1 LSRKIEILL
10 GDNPFFGIDHLSQE
24 RARERSK
31 ILMSFEKIIEIIK
44 SVSNIGVNGFVVSTY
59 PQLKDLIDIMKKDAE
74 LFEKIDFYPILPY
87 AQGYVTKATEKGT
100 VGAINDILS
109 KVSTQKK
116 IKILFDGSLGFLK
129 KDFKKLFKTFVDIEL
144 YPLENVRKKTI
155 FLHDVLTD
163 IAISLNMK
171 SVIETFNEY
180 VKDKYNAECGLVT
193 KNFPLLITSL
203 KDWELQ
209 IPKVMTSFN
218 SIGFQMNPSKE
229 ECEKYLK
236 FFDNVIAM
244 NTLAGGFLNPQ
255 DAAKYISNLNIKS
268 VVIGMSNIEHANE
281 TINAFRN

>member
-10 GDNPFFGIDHLSQE
+10 GDNPLFGVDHLSQE

-44 SVSNIGVNGFVVSTY
+44 SISNIGVNGFVVSTY

-87 AQGYVTKATEKGT
+87 VQGYVTKVTEKGT
-100 VGAINDILS
+100 VSAINDILS

-129 KDFKKLFKTFVDIEL
+129 KDFKKLFKTFIDIEL

-163 IAISLNMK
+163 IAISLNMR